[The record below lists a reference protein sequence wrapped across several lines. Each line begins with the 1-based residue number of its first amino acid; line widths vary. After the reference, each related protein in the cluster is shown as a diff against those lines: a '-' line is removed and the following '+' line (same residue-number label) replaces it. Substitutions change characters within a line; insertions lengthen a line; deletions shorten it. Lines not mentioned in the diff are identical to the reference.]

1 MKYKRVW
8 VPEKGKVE
16 FNEAEFT
23 AKIESPNDVIFK
35 NHFSQVSAG
44 TELAC
49 LAGLEDWFP
58 MPNTPGYTAVG
69 EIVEKGSSVKHNIG
83 DVFLTFG
90 PHAQYYKRDISD
102 RWGGVC
108 VPVPQG
114 LKEDVASF
122 AHLAD
127 IAITSVRKSD
137 IQLGDW
143 VAVTGMGPIG
153 ILAAQLAQLQGAYVI
168 GIDVN
173 DIRLDIAKKSGIK
186 FVINSAKSNAKEEV
200 MKLTGGK
207 GVQSCIEASG
217 VSQVAESS
225 MKFIAQY
232 GEMII
237 LGTPRAPYQSDLT
250 GFLRDIHLFYP
261 SITVKGVL
269 EFIIPTHQIEFVKH
283 SKERD
288 CSILMNL
295 LKEER
300 LNVSHFYTHKASPE
314 KAPEIYAGLQTKKDE
329 YIGVVFDW
337 TAIK

>member
-8 VPEKGKVE
+8 FPEKGKVE
-16 FNEAEFT
+16 FNEGDFT
-23 AKIESPNDVIFK
+23 AKIENPNDVIFK
-35 NHFSQVSAG
+35 NHYSQVSAG

-58 MPNTPGYTAVG
+58 LPNTPGYTAVG
-69 EIVEKGSSVKHNIG
+69 EIVEKGPAVKHNIG
-83 DVFLTFG
+83 EVFLTFG
-90 PHAQYYKRDISD
+90 PHGQYFKRDISD

-127 IAITSVRKSD
+127 IAITALRVST

-153 ILAAQLAQLQGAYVI
+153 ILAAQLAQLQGANVI
-168 GIDVN
+168 GIDIN
-173 DIRLDIAKKSGIK
+173 NIRLDLAKKSGVQ
-186 FVINSAKSNAKEEV
+186 FVANSASAKDEV
-200 MKLTGGK
+200 MKMTGGK

-217 VSQVAESS
+217 MSQVAESS

-232 GEMII
+232 GEMIL
-237 LGTPRAPYQSDLT
+237 LGSPRAPYQSDLT

-261 SITVKGVL
+261 SITVKGAL
-269 EFIIPTHQIEFVKH
+269 EFILPTHSIEFVKH

-288 CSILMNL
+288 CAILMNL
-295 LKEER
+295 LKEEK
-300 LNVSHFYTHKASPE
+300 LNIKPFYTQKVSPE
-314 KAPEIYAGLQTKKDE
+314 KAPEIYSGLQTKKDE
-329 YIGVVFDW
+329 YMGVVFDW
-337 TAIK
+337 TSIK